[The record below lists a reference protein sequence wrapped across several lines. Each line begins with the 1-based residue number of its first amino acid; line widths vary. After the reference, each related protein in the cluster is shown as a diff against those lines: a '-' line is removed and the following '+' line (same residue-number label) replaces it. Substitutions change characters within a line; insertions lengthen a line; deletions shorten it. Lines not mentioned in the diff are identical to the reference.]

1 MGPFEE
7 AEVEKGFLG
16 LDNEVAKELRLSPIF
31 PRLPPIAL
39 GVSGGMLWKSGR
51 STVMT
56 LGSGLGRTTPRPPS
70 WLPWISFSR
79 TSVTSLPCFLE
90 VEEETR
96 PVETEGM
103 ATAVGTGTVAGD
115 PRLLGSSEPKEEDYY
130 QHCFLCA
137 PTQQWHLRQSVPTL
151 RKET

>member
-1 MGPFEE
+1 M
-7 AEVEKGFLG
+7 EKGFLG
-16 LDNEVAKELRLSPIF
+16 LDDEVAKELRLSAVL
-31 PRLPPIAL
+31 PRLPPMAL

-51 STVMT
+51 STVIT
-56 LGSGLGRTTPRPPS
+56 LGSGLGLTTPLPPS
-70 WLPWISFSR
+70 WLPWISFNR

-90 VEEETR
+90 VEEETG
-96 PVETEGM
+96 PEDTGGL
-103 ATAVGTGTVAGD
+103 AAAVGTGD
-115 PRLLGSSEPKEEDYY
+115 PRLLGPSEPKEGDYY